1 MTGYDQIVIP
11 SLQRDYVQGNRR
23 DKISPF
29 IDCLL
34 EGLEGK
40 DGIDLNYMYGTILK
54 DDDGTT
60 SFVPIDGQQRMT
72 TLWLLRLY
80 LTARANVQQPGT
92 HLSLIHI

>member
-40 DGIDLNYMYGTILK
+40 DGIDLN
-54 DDDGTT
+54 
-60 SFVPIDGQQRMT
+60 
-72 TLWLLRLY
+72 
-80 LTARANVQQPGT
+80 
-92 HLSLIHI
+92 